1 MSVALRQVKANG
13 VELNV
18 ALVGEGPAVL
28 LLHGFPHTWQL
39 WTHVLDGLAGR
50 YRVIAP
56 DLRGCGASARTA
68 GGYDA
73 GTLAAD
79 AEALLDALGETSA
92 AVVGIDAGT
101 PPAFLL
107 AMRRPDLVR
116 RLVVMESLVGRLP
129 GAEEFLAHGAPWWFG
144 FHAAPDRAESG
155 HAAPGRAESGHA
167 APGRA
172 ESGHSE
178 LGLAESVLTG
188 HEDRYIDWFLDAG
201 TLGQGVD
208 PAVRDAF
215 VHAYTG
221 TEALRCAFSYYR
233 ALPESSRQI
242 QEAVRAARLTVP
254 TMALGA
260 HPVGGAL
267 EQQLRPVTDHLI
279 GHVIENCGHII
290 PLHRP
295 DRLLAL
301 LGPFLAPAGSTGSRD
316 QLQHHGRRQ

>member
-18 ALVGEGPAVL
+18 ALAGEGPAVL

-144 FHAAPDRAESG
+144 FHAAPG
-155 HAAPGRAESGHA
+155 L
-167 APGRA
+167 A

-178 LGLAESVLTG
+178 PGHSEPGLAESVLTG

-208 PAVRDAF
+208 PVVRDAF

-254 TMALGA
+254 TMAIGA

-267 EQQLRPVTDHLI
+267 EQQLRPVTDHLS
-279 GHVIENCGHII
+279 GRVIENCGHII

-301 LGPFLAPAGSTGSRD
+301 LEPFLAPAGSTGSRG

>member
-1 MSVALRQVKANG
+1 MSVALRQVEANG

-18 ALVGEGPAVL
+18 ALAGEGPAVL

-144 FHAAPDRAESG
+144 FHAESG
-155 HAAPGRAESGHA
+155 GSEP
-167 APGRA
+167 
-172 ESGHSE
+172 GHSE
-178 LGLAESVLTG
+178 PGLAESSLAESDHAKPGLAESVLTG

-242 QEAVRAARLTVP
+242 QEAVRTARLTVP
-254 TMALGA
+254 TMAVGA
-260 HPVGGAL
+260 HPVGSAL
-267 EQQLRPVTDHLI
+267 ERQLRPVADHLI

-295 DRLLAL
+295 DRLLGL
-301 LGPFLAPAGSTGSRD
+301 LEPFLAPAGSTG